1 MYHWR
6 CAKCGETFVQDI
18 ERLCADEIDE
28 EDRFVEIVNKFKG
41 SFGELPEA

>member
-6 CAKCGETFVQDI
+6 CAKFGETFVQDI

-28 EDRFVEIVNKFKG
+28 EDRFVEPLNKFKG